1 MSNIDNKLLERF
13 QMFEEIDK
21 MVKRETK
28 SNLVDSG
35 SYKNK
40 NFNDRMC
47 VMHKAESNPNL
58 INSKILNLNS
68 FFKGLL

>member
-13 QMFEEIDK
+13 QMFEEIDN

-28 SNLVDSG
+28 SNFVDTS

-47 VMHKAESNPNL
+47 GMHKAESNPNL
-58 INSKILNLNS
+58 INSKIFKFK
-68 FFKGLL
+68 FFL